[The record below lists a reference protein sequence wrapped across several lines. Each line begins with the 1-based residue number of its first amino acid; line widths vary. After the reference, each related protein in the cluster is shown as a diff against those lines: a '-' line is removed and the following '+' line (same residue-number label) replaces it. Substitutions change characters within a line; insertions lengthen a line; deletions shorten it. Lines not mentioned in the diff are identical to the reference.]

1 MPHQPIPNAAN
12 SVGDVVT
19 FGSYNWYIIDKSDN
33 GVTLLMQNTLMNK
46 AYNDS
51 FTDVTWQNC
60 SLRTYLNET
69 FYNL

>member
-1 MPHQPIPNAAN
+1 MSHQTIPNAAN

-51 FTDVTWQNC
+51 YTDVT
-60 SLRTYLNET
+60 
-69 FYNL
+69 